1 MSTEYTTD
9 LTNANEIV
17 GSGGNINSYDVKS
30 LTPNASLYSY
40 SGASY
45 PVSVTGQQV
54 AGPVVSYNFLM
65 PCFTK

>member
-1 MSTEYTTD
+1 MNTEYTID
-9 LTNANEIV
+9 LLNANQIV
-17 GSGGNINSYDVKS
+17 GSGGNINSYDVKCV
-30 LTPNASLYSY
+30 ASNTALYSY
-40 SGASY
+40 SGSSY